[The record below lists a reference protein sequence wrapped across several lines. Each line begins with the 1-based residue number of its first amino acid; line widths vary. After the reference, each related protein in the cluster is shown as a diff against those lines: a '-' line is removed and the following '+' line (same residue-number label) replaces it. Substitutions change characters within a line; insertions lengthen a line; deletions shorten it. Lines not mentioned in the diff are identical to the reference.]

1 MAKIGGR
8 AAMNF
13 NSNSRDAL
21 IADFL
26 ARHGWGGADL
36 KPLGQDAS
44 TRRYVRMVRADGS
57 AAMLMDAPRIEADPC
72 PPDADD
78 ATRNAM
84 GWNAQTRL
92 AASRVDAFVLI
103 AHHLRL
109 LGFEAPEIFAHDTEA
124 GLAILQDYGD
134 GRELARQ
141 IEQDPALEVPAYMLA
156 AGMLAKLHQQPIPE
170 AVIYGAEQWPIL
182 DFDRLALSSNADLY
196 ADWLP
201 VEAGGGALTGLA
213 RVRWESERDALI
225 EQAMSFPRVFTLRDY
240 HAENLLWLGD
250 DRIALLDFQD
260 AVKGWD
266 AWDMAM
272 LTQDARRD
280 VSHEA
285 SEAAI
290 RHYLDQTGKTRE
302 AFDERLA
309 VIGALNALRI
319 AGVFSRLQHRD
330 GKARYGTFQPRQLK
344 LLVRNLSH
352 PALEPMAAFVRE
364 TTPFVFKES

>member
-1 MAKIGGR
+1 MDCR
-8 AAMNF
+8 V
-13 NSNSRDAL
+13 DVP
-21 IADFL
+21 
-26 ARHGWGGADL
+26 
-36 KPLGQDAS
+36 PLGP
-44 TRRYVRMVRADGS
+44 RY
-57 AAMLMDAPRIEADPC
+57 
-72 PPDADD
+72 
-78 ATRNAM
+78 
-84 GWNAQTRL
+84 
-92 AASRVDAFVLI
+92 
-103 AHHLRL
+103 
-109 LGFEAPEIFAHDTEA
+109 
-124 GLAILQDYGD
+124 
-134 GRELARQ
+134 
-141 IEQDPALEVPAYMLA
+141 
-156 AGMLAKLHQQPIPE
+156 
-170 AVIYGAEQWPIL
+170 
-182 DFDRLALSSNADLY
+182 
-196 ADWLP
+196 
-201 VEAGGGALTGLA
+201 
-213 RVRWESERDALI
+213 
-225 EQAMSFPRVFTLRDY
+225 
-240 HAENLLWLGD
+240 D

-344 LLVRNLSH
+344 LLARNLSH